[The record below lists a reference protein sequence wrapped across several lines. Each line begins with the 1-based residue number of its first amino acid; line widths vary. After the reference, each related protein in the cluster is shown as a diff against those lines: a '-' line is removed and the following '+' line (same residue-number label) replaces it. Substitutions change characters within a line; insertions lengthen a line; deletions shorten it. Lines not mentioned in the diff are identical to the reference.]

1 MFHAMYVVLPASR
14 DDPTD
19 DTVGLGGLILVLDA
33 TPSGLVA
40 ESIHQFRHTCC
51 FDVDLE
57 IRI

>member
-1 MFHAMYVVLPASR
+1 MFHTMCVALPASR
-14 DDPTD
+14 DDPTR

-33 TPSGLVA
+33 TLSGLVA
-40 ESIHQFRHTCC
+40 ESIHQFRHTYC